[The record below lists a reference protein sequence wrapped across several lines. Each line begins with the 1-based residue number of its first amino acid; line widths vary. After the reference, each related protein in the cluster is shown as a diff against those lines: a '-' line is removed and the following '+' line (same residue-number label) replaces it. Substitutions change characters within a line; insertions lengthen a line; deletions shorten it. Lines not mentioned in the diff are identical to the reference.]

1 MNVPVIDPGSTLGV
15 LGGGQLGAMFA
26 TAARRMGYAI
36 TVWDPDPEAPA
47 HRIADHS
54 LIHPFTDADARAE
67 FTRRVRAVTYEW
79 ENVPADLCEQLERD
93 LPVRPS
99 SRVLRVIQ
107 DRIEQK
113 TFLRTHGLAVPAFSA
128 LSSPDD
134 LGRQSIPSY
143 PLVCKTATAGYDGK
157 GQWKILRAEDCLAV
171 QQELTRTQRPDS
183 RWILEEWLP
192 FERELSILVV
202 RGADG
207 ASQTYPLVENVHED
221 GILRQTIVPADVPE
235 SVAGLAGRMAR
246 EAVQVLDGVG
256 VFCVELFLMA
266 DGRLVINEIAPRPHN
281 SGHYTLDACTVS
293 QFEQQ
298 VRTLCGLPLGEV
310 RLLSP
315 AVMLNLIGDDVRLV
329 THSPSAHDLLRV
341 PGAIVHLYG
350 KRTIRPKRKMGHI
363 SFLAPTRAEAL
374 TAASTFRSRCV
385 PPRP

>member
-1 MNVPVIDPGSTLGV
+1 MNATVIDPGATLGV
-15 LGGGQLGAMFA
+15 LGGGQLGTMFA
-26 TAARRMGYAI
+26 TVARRMGYTIA
-36 TVWDPDPEAPA
+36 VWDPDPEAPA
-47 HRIADHS
+47 HRIADYS
-54 LIHPFTDADARAE
+54 FTTPFTDADARKE
-67 FTRRVRAVTYEW
+67 FPRRVRAVTYEW
-79 ENVPADLCEQLERD
+79 ENVPADLCEQLEQEV
-93 LPVRPS
+93 PVRPS

-113 TFLRTHGLAVPAFSA
+113 TFLRSHGLAVPAFST
-128 LSSPDD
+128 LSSPDE
-134 LGRQSIPSY
+134 LGRQTIPSY

-157 GQWKILRAEDCLAV
+157 GQWKIFRAEDCLAV
-171 QQELTRTQRPDS
+171 QQELARNARPDS

-207 ASQTYPLVENVHED
+207 AAQTYPLVENVHED

-235 SVAGLAGRMAR
+235 AVAGLAATMAR
-246 EAVQVLDGVG
+246 EAVQALDGVG

-329 THSPSAHDLLRV
+329 TLSPAAHDLLRV
-341 PGAIVHLYG
+341 PGAILHLYG
-350 KRTIRPKRKMGHI
+350 KRAIRPKRKMGHI

-374 TAASTFRSRCV
+374 ATASIFRSRLV
-385 PPRP
+385 PTRP

>member
-113 TFLRTHGLAVPAFSA
+113 TFLRTHELAVPAFSA

-171 QQELTRTQRPDS
+171 QQELTRTQRPGS

-256 VFCVELFLMA
+256 VFCVEVFLMA

-385 PPRP
+385 SPRP

>member
-1 MNVPVIDPGSTLGV
+1 MNDTVIDRGATLGV

-36 TVWDPDPEAPA
+36 AVWDPDPEAPA
-47 HRIADHS
+47 HRIADYS
-54 LIHPFTDADARAE
+54 LVRPFTDADARID

-113 TFLRTHGLAVPAFSA
+113 MFLRTRGLPVPAFSP
-128 LSSPDD
+128 LSSPDE
-134 LGRQSIPSY
+134 LGRQTIPPY

-157 GQWKILRAEDCLAV
+157 GQWKILRAEDCASV
-171 QQELTRTQRPDS
+171 RQELARNRKPDS

-192 FERELSILVV
+192 FERELSILIV
-202 RGADG
+202 RGTDG
-207 ASQTYPLVENVHED
+207 ASQTYPVVENVHED
-221 GILRQTIVPADVPE
+221 GILRQTIVPADVPQA
-235 SVAGLAGRMAR
+235 VADLAGRVAC
-246 EAVQVLDGVG
+246 EAVQALGGVG
-256 VFCVELFLMA
+256 VFCVELFLMT
-266 DGRLVINEIAPRPHN
+266 DGRLLINEIAPRPHN
-281 SGHYTLDACTVS
+281 SAHYTLDACTVS

-329 THSPSAHDLLRV
+329 THSPASHDLLRV
-341 PGAIVHLYG
+341 PGAMVHLYG
-350 KRTIRPKRKMGHI
+350 KRVIRPKRKMGHI
-363 SFLAPTRAEAL
+363 SFLAPTRAQAL
-374 TAASTFRSRCV
+374 AAASTLRSRIV
-385 PPRP
+385 QPPA